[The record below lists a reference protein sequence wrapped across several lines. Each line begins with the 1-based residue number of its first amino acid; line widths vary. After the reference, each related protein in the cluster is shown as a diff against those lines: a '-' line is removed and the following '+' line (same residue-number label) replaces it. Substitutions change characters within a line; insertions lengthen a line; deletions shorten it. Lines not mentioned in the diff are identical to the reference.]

1 MVKKWKMFKETPKD
15 QGWGLP
21 GKRWGRSGLSDQRVA
36 RPVSSGG
43 CLHRAAESRE
53 VRCLYLGHWLRLGEK
68 AHCRVVSLAVS
79 FKLLGKWLICQR
91 ILLFPGTEP
100 SD

>member
-21 GKRWGRSGLSDQRVA
+21 GKRWGRSGLSEQRSPGQSLPEAVYTGLL
-36 RPVSSGG
+36 SHFIWGTG
-43 CLHRAAESRE
+43 CYS
-53 VRCLYLGHWLRLGEK
+53 VKGT
-68 AHCRVVSLAVS
+68 LACAVTPVS
-79 FKLLGKWLICQR
+79 FKLLGKWRICQR